1 MTMRAFRLLL
11 RIVLVVTVFLAVAWA
26 EWHGLF

>member
-1 MTMRAFRLLL
+1 MRAIRLLL
-11 RIVLVVTVFLAVAWA
+11 RIVLVVAVFLAVAWA

>member
-1 MTMRAFRLLL
+1 MRAFRLML
-11 RIVLVVTVFLAVAWA
+11 RLVLVLAVFLAVAWA

>member
-1 MTMRAFRLLL
+1 MRSIRLLL
-11 RIVLVVTVFLAVAWA
+11 RIVLVVAVFLAVAWA

>member
-1 MTMRAFRLLL
+1 MAMRAFRLLL
-11 RIVLVVTVFLAVAWA
+11 RIILVLALFLAVAWA

>member
-1 MTMRAFRLLL
+1 MRALRLLL
-11 RIVLVVTVFLAVAWA
+11 RIVLVVAVFLAVTWA

>member
-1 MTMRAFRLLL
+1 MRAFRLLL
-11 RIVLVVTVFLAVAWA
+11 RIILVLAAFLAVAWA

>member
-1 MTMRAFRLLL
+1 MRAFRLLL
-11 RIVLVVTVFLAVAWA
+11 RIVPVVAVFLAVVWA

>member
-1 MTMRAFRLLL
+1 MAMRVFRLCL
-11 RIVLVVTVFLAVAWA
+11 RIVLVVAVFLAVAWA